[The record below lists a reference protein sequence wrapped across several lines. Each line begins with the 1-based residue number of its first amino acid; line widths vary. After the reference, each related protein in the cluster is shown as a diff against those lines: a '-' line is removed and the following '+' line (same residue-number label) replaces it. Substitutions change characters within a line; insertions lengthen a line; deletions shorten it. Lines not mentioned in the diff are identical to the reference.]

1 MNCCSCGVAPVAS
14 SCRQT
19 ITSADLATLLYTQGL
34 DANLCTK
41 FAPVVAGLSLVDCEG
56 NPIVIGQSVVTCAEF
71 AALLCETVAGW
82 DSGAIAVPGST
93 ELLGADCLTHVLPTL
108 CDQLAVLPTG
118 DPVILDVTP
127 VLGADCEFH
136 TVPETPITVTDTST
150 IDFTASGPYNH
161 DITGVVKVS
170 AVPGN
175 EITIQADGLY
185 APSQN
190 DITIV
195 ATDTPC
201 LNPIS
206 GNPIISPNAGNQ
218 LSCAGNGLYAAAG
231 DSPIPVTITG
241 LDTPCGEID
250 VTEIGPNDF
259 QISISPVVSPN
270 AGNALSCEGNGLYVP
285 EVIVQ
290 AIDNGCIELD
300 SVESPVNTWTLTPT
314 LVISPNAGNAAS
326 CLDNGLYVP
335 VGDFVLTCDD
345 VIATFTAD
353 GGPIPPGTHFLA
365 DDCSAY
371 LIPDAPTA
379 ITVSVTDTDSIDLTL
394 THIGDNY
401 DISADVIVAPTATGF
416 PASCNGLVLQGDGLA
431 VEPPHPSTHDS
442 TVITGS
448 VWTGPV
454 TVFDVFTGVTHTVL
468 VDNPSSCRAA
478 NLLVLFRT
486 PGINTDGTPFGF
498 ALDQTQRYNINL
510 PGVLVTGGFVV
521 FNNQQLVDNDQ
532 TGEDSPSSET
542 TLMFTLPAGFV
553 GGQIDTFVEYTC
565 LAYAGV
571 TFDANLEDTRVSYL
585 LTTI

>member
-1 MNCCSCGVAPVAS
+1 MNCCSCGVATVAS
-14 SCRQT
+14 SCRKT

-108 CDQLAVLPTG
+108 CDQLAVLPSG
-118 DPVILDVTP
+118 DPV
-127 VLGADCEFH
+127 
-136 TVPETPITVTDTST
+136 
-150 IDFTASGPYNH
+150 
-161 DITGVVKVS
+161 
-170 AVPGN
+170 
-175 EITIQADGLY
+175 
-185 APSQN
+185 
-190 DITIV
+190 
-195 ATDTPC
+195 
-201 LNPIS
+201 
-206 GNPIISPNAGNQ
+206 ISPNAGNQ

-416 PASCNGLVLQGDGLA
+416 PASCNGLVLQVDGLA

-448 VWTGPV
+448 VWTV
-454 TVFDVFTGVTHTVL
+454 
-468 VDNPSSCRAA
+468 
-478 NLLVLFRT
+478 
-486 PGINTDGTPFGF
+486 
-498 ALDQTQRYNINL
+498 
-510 PGVLVTGGFVV
+510 
-521 FNNQQLVDNDQ
+521 
-532 TGEDSPSSET
+532 
-542 TLMFTLPAGFV
+542 
-553 GGQIDTFVEYTC
+553 
-565 LAYAGV
+565 
-571 TFDANLEDTRVSYL
+571 
-585 LTTI
+585 